1 METMCIIRAPNPF
14 PKKCWLEHPYFNN
27 FVERSWN
34 SFHVKGK
41 KAFVVKEKLKLLKE
55 CLKDWNRDVFGIL
68 GLNIEKM
75 MHELNEVEGLLAS
88 DGALVDLV
96 RREGIHKEYW
106 QHESMLK
113 QKFILRWVKESDSNS
128 RFFHATIKNRRRNQ
142 LTLVLDFKEF

>member
-1 METMCIIRAPNPF
+1 
-14 PKKCWLEHPYFNN
+14 
-27 FVERSWN
+27 
-34 SFHVKGK
+34 
-41 KAFVVKEKLKLLKE
+41 
-55 CLKDWNRDVFGIL
+55 LKDWNRDVFGIL
-68 GLNIEKM
+68 DLNIEKM

-113 QKFILRWVKESDSNS
+113 QKFRLRWVKESNSNS